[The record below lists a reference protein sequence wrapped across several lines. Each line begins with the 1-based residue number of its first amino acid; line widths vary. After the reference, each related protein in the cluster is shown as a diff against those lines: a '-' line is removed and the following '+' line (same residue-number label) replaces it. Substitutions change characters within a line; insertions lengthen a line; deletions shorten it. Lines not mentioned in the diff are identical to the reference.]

1 MDKRYLIVVGAVLVQ
16 AVTIGCVF
24 SYGVFFTVLEAE
36 FGWSRTLLS
45 AASAIAF
52 FNMGFFAIV
61 AGQLSDKF
69 GPRGVLLFTA
79 LCTSCAYILMYFLS
93 APWQLLLIYSIFVA
107 LGLGSHDVVTLSTI
121 ARWFPRRRGVMSG
134 IVKVGTALGQMS
146 VPVIAVA
153 LIAAVGWR
161 SAFLL
166 QGIGAA
172 AILLTGAWLIGL
184 KPSESKNSVGKKPG
198 ENKSDGLGGV
208 PASPQGISLSEAKK
222 DSAIWV
228 LCAMQFFFFGSV
240 ITIPTHIVPHGID
253 SGLSPAQAAS
263 ILSVIAAFSIAGRLF
278 IGRFVDKI
286 GGKRAYNFCLALLFV
301 SIVSLLFIESGKLL
315 FAFGALY
322 GMAHGGMFTVVSPTV
337 AEYFGMR
344 SHGAIFGVIVFT
356 GTVGGSLLP
365 IITGLI
371 FDKLGSYQWA
381 FVLLSTMVFISFV
394 LSLRLA
400 PMNTPRLEY

>member
-1 MDKRYLIVVGAVLVQ
+1 MDKRYLIVLGAILVQ

-24 SYGVFFTVLEAE
+24 SYGVFFTVLEDE

-52 FNMGFFAIV
+52 FNMGFFAIA
-61 AGQLSDKF
+61 AGQLSDRF
-69 GPRGVLLFTA
+69 GPRGVLFFTA
-79 LCTSCAYILMYFLS
+79 LCTGIAYILMYFLS
-93 APWQLLLIYSIFVA
+93 SPWQLLVIYSLFVA

-121 ARWFPRRRGVMSG
+121 ARWFPRRRGIMSG
-134 IVKVGTALGQMS
+134 IIKVGTAFGQMI

-153 LIAAVGWR
+153 LIAAAGWR
-161 SAFLL
+161 SAFLV
-166 QGIGAA
+166 QGIGAL
-172 AILLTGAWLIGL
+172 AILVTGAWLIGL
-184 KPSESKNSVGKKPG
+184 KPSDKVETGRAIESNVKP
-198 ENKSDGLGGV
+198 EGV
-208 PASPQGISLSEAKK
+208 PISEAKR
-222 DSAIWV
+222 DTGFLV
-228 LCAMQFFFFGSV
+228 LCAIQFFFFGSV

-253 SGLSPAQAAS
+253 SGLTPAQSAS

-278 IGRFVDKI
+278 IGRFVDTI
-286 GGKRAYNFCLALLFV
+286 GGKRAYNFCLLLLFL
-301 SIVSLLFIESGKLL
+301 SIVSLLLIEDGRLL

-322 GMAHGGMFTVVSPTV
+322 GVAHGGMFTVVSPTV

-344 SHGAIFGVIVFT
+344 SHGAIFGVVVFT

-381 FVLLSTMVFISFV
+381 FILMATMVFISLM

-400 PMNTPRLEY
+400 PGRS

>member
-1 MDKRYLIVVGAVLVQ
+1 MDKRYLIVLGAVLVQ

-24 SYGVFFTVLEAE
+24 SYGVFFTVLEDE

-52 FNMGFFAIV
+52 FNMGFFAIA
-61 AGQLSDKF
+61 AGQLSDRF

-79 LCTSCAYILMYFLS
+79 LCTSAAYILMFFLS
-93 APWQLLLIYSIFVA
+93 APWQLLVIYSLFVA

-121 ARWFPRRRGVMSG
+121 ARWFPRRRGFMSG
-134 IVKVGTALGQMS
+134 IVKVGTALGQMC

-153 LIAAVGWR
+153 LIASIGWR

-172 AILLTGAWLIGL
+172 VILIIGAWLIGL
-184 KPSESKNSVGKKPG
+184 KPSATVTPAGAG
-198 ENKSDGLGGV
+198 TTSDKLSGV
-208 PASPQGISLSEAKK
+208 SMAEAKK
-222 DSAIWV
+222 GSGLWM
-228 LCAMQFFFFGSV
+228 LCAIQFFFFGSV
-240 ITIPTHIVPHGID
+240 ITIPTHIVPHGLD
-253 SGLSPAQAAS
+253 SGLTPAQAAS
-263 ILSVIAAFSIAGRLF
+263 VLSVIAAFSIAGRLF
-278 IGRFVDKI
+278 IGRFVDTI
-286 GGKRAYNFCLALLFV
+286 GGKRAYNFCLALLFL
-301 SIVSLLFIESGKLL
+301 SILSLLFIENGKLL
-315 FAFGALY
+315 FMFGALY
-322 GMAHGGMFTVVSPTV
+322 GMAHGGLFTVVSPTV

-365 IITGLI
+365 IVTGLV

-381 FVLLSTMVFISFV
+381 FALLATMVLISLF

-400 PMNTPRLEY
+400 PMNAQSPE